1 MLARFPIIA
10 AAILAL
16 TGPALAGA
24 DFRSGQDVRLV
35 APLSDDLVAAGHSV
49 AVDAPVDGDVIA
61 AGLELRITAP
71 VGGDAL
77 VAGFDLSVK
86 GPVAGDLAAA
96 AFDLSIHSDIAGDA
110 LLTGAEV
117 QVRPGAHVAGD
128 LTASGSE
135 VTLSGRVD
143 GDTILR
149 GDHVIVEGTVAGD
162 LDVTANVLELKPGAS
177 VLGDLR
183 HTGPVAV
190 EVPEGVS
197 VGGTV
202 RYHHENA
209 LEEGPTILGT
219 LGKAVAL
226 FLLGVGVLWLLPG
239 PVTRAADGLRRH
251 PLRHFLLG
259 AAILMLSPPLL
270 GLLMVSVVGIPLG
283 LLLIGLWLFCLP
295 LGLAISGF
303 GLALSIRRGA
313 TVRPGTEAGML
324 MRRYAMAVLALALLS
339 LLPLAGWGLLAM
351 AAALGLGA
359 LTDTL
364 FRGRR
369 GRLAAG

>member
-1 MLARFPIIA
+1 MFARFILIA
-10 AAILAL
+10 AALLPLSA
-16 TGPALAGA
+16 TAASGA
-24 DFRSGQDVRLV
+24 DFLSGDDVRLV

-49 AVDAPVDGDVIA
+49 SVDAPVEGDVVA
-61 AGLELRITAP
+61 AGLDLRITAP

-77 VAGFDLSVK
+77 IAGFDLSVK

-96 AFDLSIHSDIAGDA
+96 AFDLSVQGNVAGDA
-110 LLTGAEV
+110 VLTGAEV
-117 QVRPGAHVAGD
+117 HLRPGARVAGD
-128 LTASGSE
+128 LKARGSE

-143 GDTILR
+143 GDAILR
-149 GDHVIVEGTVAGD
+149 GDHVIVEGRIAGD
-162 LDVTANVLELKPGAS
+162 LDVTANLLELKPGAQ
-177 VLGDLR
+177 VTGDLR

-190 EVPEGVS
+190 EVPDGAN

-209 LEEGPTILGT
+209 VDDGPTILGT

-259 AAILMLSPPLL
+259 AAILLLSPPLL
-270 GLLMVSVVGIPLG
+270 ALLMVSVVGIPLG
-283 LLLIGLWLFCLP
+283 LLLLGLWLFCLP
-295 LGLAISGF
+295 LGLAVSGF
-303 GLALSIRRGA
+303 GMALSLRRGI
-313 TVRPGTEAGML
+313 TRPGTEAGML
-324 MRRYAMAVLALALLS
+324 MRRYAVAVVALALLS
-339 LLPLAGWGLLAM
+339 LVPLAGWAVLVT

-359 LTDTL
+359 LADTL
-364 FRGRR
+364 VRGRR
-369 GRLAAG
+369 GGLVAG